1 VHVQRIG
8 QITLAN
14 DRTYYY
20 NTDTKDKEFFYTAES
35 NNVAAWET
43 RMLCSHFPV
52 IGGGVGMESDHWTQF
67 SGSGGI
73 RFRHKELTSID
84 EVKAWLQANPVKIRY
99 VLANPIETALTD
111 AEIVAFKALRSNYPN
126 TTVLNDAGAWM
137 EVAYNADTNAYIK
150 NMRKVR
156 TVDVELLASAWVET
170 EYSNMWAQEIKIS
183 GSTKY
188 TKVKLS
194 PTIKQIAV
202 FYGKHLAFDTETVD
216 GVITAYAIGQKP
228 MNDYVIQAE
237 VTEVSI

>member
-1 VHVQRIG
+1 VAKYQTKVLCNYFENVYIANAYG
-8 QITLAN
+8 TTLAFG
-14 DRTYYY
+14 DA
-20 NTDTKDKEFFYTAES
+20 DKLGFESAEEMQAFFAEKH
-35 NNVAAWET
+35 N
-43 RMLCSHFPV
+43 
-52 IGGGVGMESDHWTQF
+52 GG
-67 SGSGGI
+67 
-73 RFRHKELTSID
+73 
-84 EVKAWLQANPVKIRY
+84 NPVEVVYI
-99 VLANPIETALTD
+99 LEEPIEKHLAD

-228 MNDYVIQAE
+228 MNDYIIQAE